1 MSLTLLFIVLQNLQ
15 IKNAIILAFWN
26 ANHII
31 SKKTVQYTA
40 RLMTSLHVTVFDTR
54 VVRMVIEDQPV
65 ANNALLQTRP
75 IVTMKAL
82 FTVNKTILE
91 QTLLITADRPA
102 TIIVGHMEIKYAIQV
117 RFQLRYS

>member
-40 RLMTSLHVTVFDTR
+40 RLMTSLHVTVFDTS
-54 VVRMVIEDQPV
+54 VVRMVIMDQLD
-65 ANNALLQTRP
+65 ATNALLQTRS
-75 IVTMKAL
+75 IVTMKAM
-82 FTVNKTILE
+82 FTVNKTIME
-91 QTLLITADRPA
+91 QTVLITVNRPA
-102 TIIVGHMEIKYAIQV
+102 NIIVGHMEIKYAIQV
-117 RFQLRYS
+117 KFQLRYS